1 MIQLTIVTPERS
13 LLNEQVDELQMP
25 GADGYLGVLPGH
37 APLFTELKV
46 GELSYRKG
54 NTWTS
59 LAVAWGFAEV
69 LPDQVRVLA
78 ETAER
83 AQEIDLER
91 ATRAKERAEQRLSK
105 GGDDVDYDRALIA
118 LQRALIRIQV
128 AQKRPVGI
136 LRTPELPSRHTP
148 NPWLAKLDGWPLK
161 KTPFR
166 PNAPTVTCRPSDA
179 VSRHHVCFFKRSC
192 SPVPT

>member
-1 MIQLTIVTPERS
+1 MIQLSIVTPERS
-13 LLNEQVDELQMP
+13 LVNEQVDELQIP
-25 GADGYLGVLPGH
+25 GAAGYLGVLPGH

-59 LAVAWGFAEV
+59 LAVAWGFGEV

-128 AQKRPVGI
+128 AQKRQ
-136 LRTPELPSRHTP
+136 L
-148 NPWLAKLDGWPLK
+148 
-161 KTPFR
+161 
-166 PNAPTVTCRPSDA
+166 
-179 VSRHHVCFFKRSC
+179 VS
-192 SPVPT
+192 

>member
-1 MIQLTIVTPERS
+1 MIKLSIVTPERS
-13 LLNEQVDELQMP
+13 LVNEQVDELQIP

-105 GGDDVDYDRALIA
+105 GGGDVDYDRALIA

-128 AQKRPVGI
+128 AQKRQ
-136 LRTPELPSRHTP
+136 L
-148 NPWLAKLDGWPLK
+148 
-161 KTPFR
+161 
-166 PNAPTVTCRPSDA
+166 
-179 VSRHHVCFFKRSC
+179 VS
-192 SPVPT
+192 

>member
-1 MIQLTIVTPERS
+1 MIQLSIVTPERS
-13 LLNEQVDELQMP
+13 LLNEQVDELQIP

-59 LAVAWGFAEV
+59 LSVAWGFAEV
-69 LPDQVRVLA
+69 LPEQVRVLA

-83 AQEIDLER
+83 AGEIDLER
-91 ATRAKERAEQRLSK
+91 AKRSKERAEQRLSK
-105 GGDDVDYDRALIA
+105 GGDIDYDRALIA

-128 AQKRPVGI
+128 AQKKH
-136 LRTPELPSRHTP
+136 LSST
-148 NPWLAKLDGWPLK
+148 
-161 KTPFR
+161 
-166 PNAPTVTCRPSDA
+166 
-179 VSRHHVCFFKRSC
+179 
-192 SPVPT
+192 

>member
-13 LLNEQVDELQMP
+13 IVTEQVDELQIP
-25 GADGYLGVLPGH
+25 AEGYLGVLPGH

-54 NTWTS
+54 NNWTS

-83 AQEIDLER
+83 AHEIDLER
-91 ATRAKERAEQRLSK
+91 AMRAKERAEQRLSR
-105 GGDDVDYDRALIA
+105 GGDDIDYDRARIA

-128 AQKRPVGI
+128 AQKVH
-136 LRTPELPSRHTP
+136 SV
-148 NPWLAKLDGWPLK
+148 A
-161 KTPFR
+161 
-166 PNAPTVTCRPSDA
+166 
-179 VSRHHVCFFKRSC
+179 
-192 SPVPT
+192 

>member
-1 MIQLTIVTPERS
+1 MIQLSIVTPERS
-13 LLNEQVDELQMP
+13 LVSEQVDELQIP
-25 GADGYLGVLPGH
+25 GAEGYLGVLPGH

-59 LAVAWGFAEV
+59 LSVAWGFAEV

-83 AQEIDLER
+83 AAEIDLER

-105 GGDDVDYDRALIA
+105 VGQDIDYDRALVA

-128 AQKRPVGI
+128 AQKRQF
-136 LRTPELPSRHTP
+136 T
-148 NPWLAKLDGWPLK
+148 A
-161 KTPFR
+161 
-166 PNAPTVTCRPSDA
+166 
-179 VSRHHVCFFKRSC
+179 
-192 SPVPT
+192 